1 MNITSIPT
9 ADATETSARVNHSF
23 LTRPGGMAETSS
35 GRTNTIKA
43 LQAVEKGNRSK
54 EMNAKEAREM
64 AEVLNEYMD
73 DLQTHLGFSVRE
85 DLGSQVIVEIRNRKT
100 NELIKQ
106 IPSEELVKIMENM
119 KELSGIIFDQ
129 SV

>member
-9 ADATETSARVNHSF
+9 ADAIETSTRVNHSF
-23 LTRPGGMAETSS
+23 LPQPGGMAETSS

-54 EMNAKEAREM
+54 EMNAKEAKEM

-100 NELIKQ
+100 NDLIKQ

>member
-9 ADATETSARVNHSF
+9 ADATETSTRANHSF
-23 LTRPGGMAETSS
+23 LPRPGGMAETSS